1 MPADPELESRHIA
14 VMSLTTTR
22 STPYV
27 PGYFYRIARWEDDLP
42 EARKILVVL
51 GLHAVLGLAMHRLP
65 PLATLHTISTALA
78 VIALSLSTRSP
89 AVILMCAAYVSGCE
103 VLWRM
108 SKAYTFHETA
118 KYLVSLLCIVGMFRL
133 RHVRLPGAAI
143 LYLALL
149 LPSVV
154 FTYYYL
160 PLNQFRKTTMFNLS
174 GPIATTLCI
183 LYCCNICLNIKD
195 LWRVVTSYIAPVCG
209 IATVT
214 ILSSYSDQIKFSTQ
228 SNFQTSGGFGPN
240 QVSSSLSL
248 GALMLTVTV
257 LLARMPDKLRAALSI
272 LTVVLVIQSAMTFSR
287 SGLLSYA
294 AALACALPI
303 LLVQNRN
310 RWQILVALAALC
322 AVIMLLLS
330 FADAYTGGK
339 LFARFADKR
348 MTGREQLAEIDWE
361 LFKQNPL
368 FGVGVGISSYFHPRR
383 IAAHTEFTRALG
395 DHGILGLLAYSSL
408 GWLVFRRVAGC
419 LLDSSMQ
426 AAYGFPVAL
435 IVWALLYMSV
445 NAMRTSSPALALG
458 LSFLTVVPSI
468 QERRNKALPL

>member
-1 MPADPELESRHIA
+1 MPADPELESRHFA
-14 VMSLTTTR
+14 VMSLTTTSSR
-22 STPYV
+22 PYV
-27 PGYFYRIARWEDDLP
+27 PGYSSRIATWEDDLP
-42 EARKILVVL
+42 EARKLLLFL

-65 PLATLHTISTALA
+65 PLATLHTLSTALA

-89 AVILMCAAYVSGCE
+89 AVILMCAAYASGSE

-118 KYLVSLLCIVGMFRL
+118 KYLVSLLCIVGMCRL

-149 LPSVV
+149 IPSVV

-160 PLNQFRKTTMFNLS
+160 PLNEFRKTTMFNLS
-174 GPIATTLCI
+174 GPIATTVCI
-183 LYCCNICLNIKD
+183 LYCCNIRLSSKD
-195 LWRVVTSYIAPVCG
+195 LWRVVASYVAPVCG

-214 ILSSYSDQIKFSTQ
+214 IVSSYSNQIKFSTQ

-257 LLARMPDKLRAALSI
+257 LLARMPSRLRVALSI
-272 LTVVLVIQSAMTFSR
+272 LTLVLVIQSAMTFSR

-294 AALACALPI
+294 GALACALPI
-303 LLVQNRN
+303 LLVRNPN
-310 RWQILVALAALC
+310 RWKILFVLAALC
-322 AVIMLLLS
+322 AGTALLLT

-339 LFARFADKR
+339 LFERFADKK
-348 MTGREQLAEIDWE
+348 MSGREELVEIDWE
-361 LFKQNPL
+361 LFLQHPL
-368 FGVGVGISSYFHPRR
+368 FGVGVGISPYFHPRGV
-383 IAAHTEFTRALG
+383 AAHTEFTRALA
-395 DHGILGLLAYSSL
+395 DHGILGLLAYISL
-408 GWLVFRRVAGC
+408 GWLAVRRVAGC
-419 LLDSSMQ
+419 LLDPSMQ
-426 AAYGFPVAL
+426 AAYGIAVGL

-458 LSFLTVVPSI
+458 LSFLAVVPSI
-468 QERRNKALPL
+468 QEWRNKALPF